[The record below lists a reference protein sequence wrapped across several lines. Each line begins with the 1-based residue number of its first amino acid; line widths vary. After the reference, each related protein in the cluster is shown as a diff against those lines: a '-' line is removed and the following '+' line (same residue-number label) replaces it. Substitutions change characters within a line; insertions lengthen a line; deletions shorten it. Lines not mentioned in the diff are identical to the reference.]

1 MDFTSRIFKRLPES
15 LAAMTAEDLAS
26 SLAEYR
32 SLVKRLAS
40 NDAELA
46 PPEKF
51 SAEDIEREL
60 EFAVEQIK
68 RIEGEQ
74 TILAAAEQTF
84 NQRMA
89 DFAAQA
95 GVELTAEGEGTEDA
109 AAGEGE
115 TAAEGAEGAEGEAAA
130 EGTEGA
136 AAEGDAAELTAEGA
150 GAETAAVEETV
161 AAVVPSRRPI
171 ARKQTE
177 RTEPVVVDEGPM
189 RGAPLVASAGL
200 GADGFNMGDE
210 LDRLGL
216 ARAIQAAARRNTAA
230 AGTRVEVV
238 VASATWDAPNER
250 RLIDGDYEG
259 NAAKIEA
266 AVGRDAQVEFA
277 AAGNVLCAPLT
288 PIYDLPQIST
298 RDEPIWNGNPAFQ
311 AERGGITWGTPPSI
325 ADVTTAIGI
334 ITAEDEEAGGT
345 FATKTCQLLE
355 CDEFNS
361 AEVASIFHC
370 LLWGNLGSR
379 AWPERVAQFTDVV
392 MAAWSRL
399 AEENLLNLMA
409 AGSTQVSAAQA
420 TYGYGALSNLT
431 SQILVAAAGYRSR
444 FRMSQDA
451 RFVGVFPAWV
461 RDLILSDLINAQFD
475 RFAIE
480 GHAGVDAFIRSKGIE
495 PIWYLDEQ
503 TNGGQIFAA
512 QGATALLE
520 FPLDVKWFLYPIG
533 TWVGLDTGSLEL
545 GIVRDSTLNAEN
557 EYQVFGESW
566 RSIAQVGYQS
576 LEITS
581 ELCPS
586 GATGGPATIITCT

>member
-1 MDFTSRIFKRLPES
+1 MDFASRIFKRLPES
-15 LAAMTAEDLAS
+15 LAAMTAEDLSS

-32 SLVKRLAS
+32 ELVKRLAS

-46 PPEKF
+46 PPDKF
-51 SAEDIEREL
+51 SAEDIEAEL
-60 EFAVEQIK
+60 EFAVAQIK
-68 RIEGEQ
+68 RIEAEQ
-74 TILAAAEQTF
+74 EIVASAEQTF
-84 NQRMA
+84 NDRMA
-89 DFAAQA
+89 KFAAEA
-95 GVELTAEGEGTEDA
+95 GVELTAEGEG
-109 AAGEGE
+109 EGD
-115 TAAEGAEGAEGEAAA
+115 GAEGPGEGSGEGDAA
-130 EGTEGA
+130 GDGEGA
-136 AAEGDAAELTAEGA
+136 AAEGDGEGEAAAELAAEAAEGE
-150 GAETAAVEETV
+150 GEPAEVVA
-161 AAVVPSRRPI
+161 AAVVPLRRPLP
-171 ARKQTE
+171 RQRTE
-177 RTEPVVVDEGPM
+177 RTEPVVVEQDPM

-200 GADGFNMGDE
+200 AADGINAGDE
-210 LDRLGL
+210 LDRIGL
-216 ARAIQAAARRNTAA
+216 ARAIKSAARRTSAA
-230 AGTRVEVV
+230 VGGRMEVV
-238 VASATWDAPNER
+238 VASAVWDAPDDR
-250 RLIDGDYEG
+250 RLVDGDFEG

-266 AVGRDAQVEFA
+266 AIGRDAQLEFA

-298 RDEPIWNGNPAFQ
+298 RDEPIWNGNPSFQ

-325 ADVTTAIGI
+325 ADVTTGVGI
-334 ITAEDEEAGGT
+334 ITPEDEEAGGT
-345 FATKTCQLLE
+345 FATKSCQLLE

-392 MAAWSRL
+392 MAAWARL

-475 RFAIE
+475 RFAID

-503 TNGGQIFAA
+503 TGGDQIFAA
-512 QGATALLE
+512 QTAGALLE
-520 FPLDVKWFLYPIG
+520 FPVDVKWFLYPIG
-533 TWVGLDTGSLEL
+533 TWLGLDSGTLEL

-557 EYQVFGESW
+557 EFQVFGESW
-566 RSIAQVGYQS
+566 RSIAQVGFQS

-586 GATGGPATIITCT
+586 GATSGPDTILTCT